1 MSVLPWPSLNQSVLK
16 TVSSFKTNWLRPVS
30 TWTVSNPFSNAERRS
45 VEIKTGTLGPTW
57 DDYEKAR
64 MKREDDA
71 VARRFSDPNYR
82 PTYNDKRDER
92 E

>member
-1 MSVLPWPSLNQSVLK
+1 MEV
-16 TVSSFKTNWLRPVS
+16 
-30 TWTVSNPFSNAERRS
+30 
-45 VEIKTGTLGPTW
+45 KTGTLGPTW

-82 PTYNDKRDER
+82 PTYNDRRDER